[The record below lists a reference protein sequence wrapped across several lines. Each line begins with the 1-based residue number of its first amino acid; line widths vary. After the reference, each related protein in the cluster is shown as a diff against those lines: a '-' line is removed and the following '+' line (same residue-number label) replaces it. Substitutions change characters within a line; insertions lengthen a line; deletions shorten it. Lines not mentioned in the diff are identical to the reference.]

1 MGLIE
6 PMIKEFKREADVT
19 RKVLERIP
27 EEHFAWKP
35 HAKSMSMAALGS
47 HVAESFQWVEAI
59 LNLDEFE
66 VDAEQH
72 QPFVAKSKAE
82 LLDVHD
88 AAIAKALA
96 AMQGQPDESLLANWQ
111 FKAKGKV
118 VLEMP
123 RVAFLRSFVV
133 SHLIHHRGQLTVYLR
148 LKDVPL
154 PQVYGPSADEP
165 GM

>member
-6 PMIKEFKREADVT
+6 PMIEEFGREADTT
-19 RKVLERIP
+19 RRVLDRIP

-47 HVAESFQWVEAI
+47 HIAESFQWVEAI
-59 LNLDEFE
+59 VNSDEFE
-66 VDAEQH
+66 IDPEQYK
-72 QPFVAKSKAE
+72 PYIAKSKAE
-82 LLDVHD
+82 LLAVHD
-88 AAIAKALA
+88 AAVAKALP
-96 AMQGQPDESLLANWQ
+96 AMQGQPDEQLLVNWR

-123 RVAFLRSFVV
+123 RIAFLRGFVL

-165 GM
+165 GV

>member
-6 PMIKEFKREADVT
+6 PMIEEFKREADTT

-35 HAKSMSMAALGS
+35 HEKSMSMAALAS
-47 HVAESFQWVEAI
+47 HIAESFQWVEAI
-59 LNLDEFE
+59 VNSDEFE
-66 VDAEQH
+66 IDPEQYKPYIAE
-72 QPFVAKSKAE
+72 SRAE
-82 LLDVHD
+82 LLAVHD
-88 AAIAKALA
+88 AAVAKALP
-96 AMQGQPDESLLANWQ
+96 AMQGRPDDQLLANWQ
-111 FKAKGKV
+111 FKARGKV

-123 RVAFLRSFVV
+123 RIAFLRGFVL
-133 SHLIHHRGQLTVYLR
+133 SHLIHHRGQLTLYLR